1 MDANAT
7 TPLLPEVVEA
17 MRPYWM
23 ERFGN
28 ASSIHLDGQQARAA
42 VDRARATLAEF
53 FNCHDAEVVFNS
65 GGTEGDNTAIFGLL
79 RPGDHFITTS
89 IEHSAVLQAATRV
102 AERGVETTFVAPG
115 ASGLIDPAAIE
126 SALRPETRL
135 ISVMLANNETGVLQ
149 PVEEIGKIAKA
160 AGVFFHIDAV
170 QGAGK
175 VSLDVRRFGCHLC
188 SVSAHKM
195 HGPKGVGAMFVRR
208 GTPIESLLVGGSHE
222 RRRRAGTENVPG
234 IVGLAKAAELAM
246 HSLEDGTME
255 RLAVLRDRLEAG
267 ILELPGTGVNGAL
280 SIGCHPERVQ
290 RVEGPASSSAPEG
303 RHENSPGQA
312 QRSPG
317 KDANIDLAPRRGAA
331 NAFVHQEPFN
341 SAHRVSRASNPANLL
356 TRDHREAVA
365 NPLNDLPG
373 LSHSGERIGNIVS
386 PIDHVHGE
394 SDNPI
399 PRVANT
405 TNIWFDHLEGEA
417 LVIALDLKG
426 VAVSGGSACHSG
438 ATEPSHVLLAMGLD
452 KTRARASL
460 RFSLLKTATDADV
473 DYALKVIPEAVA
485 HLRAISPV
493 AAGTAG

>member
-1 MDANAT
+1 MTRVYMDANAT
-7 TPLLPEVVEA
+7 TPLLPEVMEA
-17 MRPYWM
+17 MRPYWI

-28 ASSIHLDGQQARAA
+28 ASSIHLDGQQAHSA

-79 RPGDHFITTS
+79 RPGDHFVTSS
-89 IEHSAVLQAATRV
+89 IEHSAILAA
-102 AERGVETTFVAPG
+102 AERMAAFGVETTFVAPT

-126 SALRPETRL
+126 RALRPETRL

-160 AGVFFHIDAV
+160 AGAFFHIDAV

-175 VSLDVRRFGCHLC
+175 VPLDVHRFGCHLC
-188 SVSAHKM
+188 SISAHKV
-195 HGPKGVGAMFVRR
+195 HGPKGVGALFVRR
-208 GTPIESLLVGGSHE
+208 GTPLEPLLVGGSHE

-246 HSLEDGTME
+246 HSLEDGTLV
-255 RLAVLRDRLEAG
+255 RLAALRDRLEAG
-267 ILELPGTGVNGAL
+267 ILELPGTGVNG
-280 SIGCHPERVQ
+280 G
-290 RVEGPASSSAPEG
+290 
-303 RHENSPGQA
+303 
-312 QRSPG
+312 
-317 KDANIDLAPRRGAA
+317 DA
-331 NAFVHQEPFN
+331 
-341 SAHRVSRASNPANLL
+341 
-356 TRDHREAVA
+356 
-365 NPLNDLPG
+365 
-373 LSHSGERIGNIVS
+373 
-386 PIDHVHGE
+386 
-394 SDNPI
+394 

-426 VAVSGGSACHSG
+426 VAVSGGSACHPG
-438 ATEPSHVLLAMGLD
+438 ATEPSHVLMAMGLD

-460 RFSLLKTATDADV
+460 RFSLLKTATEADV
-473 DYALKVIPEAVA
+473 DYVLKVVPEAVA

-493 AAGTAG
+493 AAGTLG